1 MAKILKLNYY
11 DISGEFT
18 KSNTTLL
25 KYPYLYSLDS
35 SNHLYRLTVI
45 SHKSEL
51 IATIDISE
59 VFDTYSSSDVIKVYG
74 GCTSLGTS
82 KLYFIAYGRTSQ
94 YGWSYYLCELDVDT
108 FTCRSIDKI
117 FSYETLSYAGDA
129 YGCNCKVERLDGN
142 TIRTY
147 NYYSYLASGYR
158 NVYYDVRDVN
168 LDTLSVTNSFSE
180 RKFSYS
186 GSNLPYQ
193 AAGINPS
200 IINPTNYKQ
209 LLYGGITQAGTYF
222 TTVGFTGVTAPT
234 TANTLNNGQY
244 SNVGL
249 FELDGKYYGIGGS
262 LGGVASTDI
271 IQIDPNSLASVK
283 VGESANNVTSNPAI
297 QSTTFTGRSNFV
309 YIIFSSTLM
318 GAGELVEYSIDYT
331 FKDNDGNTL
340 AELTDKLP
348 VSAVNIS
355 SAGNDVTVT
364 LTYIDSTTDT
374 VFYTLP
380 SIENFRFFG
389 LSDVPNSKRAMLVEG
404 DNSISIY
411 NDITFYPAY
420 IRYVVPSTTFNIE
433 LYQNSA
439 EVNRVDKED
448 YLAPVGSLIGALR
461 EECSML
467 TPSIVYQSESVPTFN
482 YVYIPIFNR
491 YYFVTSL
498 SSVSKNIWRM
508 ELNCDVLMTYKNEI
522 LLLKGVIGRQEN
534 KFNDFLVDDK
544 LPAQKDSTIEFV
556 NTFSSTLNPFDTR
569 MGFTDYIY
577 VLTVVG

>member
-1 MAKILKLNYY
+1 MAKILSLNYY
-11 DISGEFT
+11 DIGGAFS

-25 KYPYLYSLDS
+25 KYPYLYTLD
-35 SNHLYRLTVI
+35 NTRELYRLNVI
-45 SHKSEL
+45 SKQSEL
-51 IATIDISE
+51 IANIDLSNL
-59 VFDTYSSSDVIKVYG
+59 FDTYSSSDVIRKSE
-74 GCTSLGTS
+74 GCTSVGTD

-94 YGWSYYLCELDVDT
+94 YIWSYYLCELDVDT
-108 FTCRSIDKI
+108 FTCRSIDEI
-117 FSYETLSYAGDA
+117 FNYTTELSANVYN
-129 YGCNCKVERLDGN
+129 CNCKVEKLDGN

-147 NYYSYLASGYR
+147 NYYSYNDYNSNR
-158 NVYYDVRDVN
+158 VYYDVRDVN
-168 LDTLSVTNSFSE
+168 LDNLSVTERFSEYESENEVNSF
-180 RKFSYS
+180 
-186 GSNLPYQ
+186 PYQ
-193 AAGINPS
+193 TAGINPS
-200 IINPTNYKQ
+200 IIHPTNYKQ
-209 LLYGGITQAGTYF
+209 LLYGGYKKSGGFF
-222 TTVGFTGVTAPT
+222 TKVGFTGVNVPT
-234 TANTLNNGQY
+234 TANTLNNGEY
-244 SNVGL
+244 RRVGL
-249 FELDGKYYGIGGS
+249 FELEGKYYAIGGS
-262 LGGVASTDI
+262 LGSVANTDI
-271 IQIDPNSLASVK
+271 IQIDPTSLVSVK
-283 VGESANNVTSNPAI
+283 VGESANDNIFNPAI
-297 QSTTFTGRSNFV
+297 QSTENAV

-318 GAGELVEYSIDYT
+318 GVAEFVEYSIDYT

-355 SAGNDVTVT
+355 SAGNDVSVT

-374 VFYTLP
+374 VLYTLP
-380 SIENFRFFG
+380 PVENVRFFG

-439 EVNRVDKED
+439 EVNRVDKEE
-448 YLAPVGSLIGALR
+448 YLTPVGSLIGALR

-522 LLLKGVIGRQEN
+522 LLLKGVIGRQEIY
-534 KFNDFLVDDK
+534 FNPLLVDNE
-544 LPAQKDSTIEFV
+544 LPTQNNPIVEIIDIPSDAF
-556 NTFSSTLNPFDTR
+556 NTQASAEHNFL
-569 MGFTDYIY
+569 
-577 VLTVVG
+577 LTVIGT